1 MREYLNVCDGHESCI
16 SNSQRY
22 SFFLL
27 LFKFF
32 IKRIRVR
39 ILSTS
44 LLQLLNYPKKSSARV
59 YVMAQIINAKSI
71 HSKVAKKNSF

>member
-1 MREYLNVCDGHESCI
+1 MCVMAMSLI
-16 SNSQRY
+16 SQILRGIV
-22 SFFLL
+22 FFLL

-71 HSKVAKKNSF
+71 QSKVAKKNSF

>member
-1 MREYLNVCDGHESCI
+1 MCVMAMSFV
-16 SNSQRY
+16 SQILRDIV
-22 SFFLL
+22 FFL

-71 HSKVAKKNSF
+71 QSKVAKKYSF